1 MRLSRPRRGV
11 ASRIDLRLNWNSDW
25 ALCLTITILIR
36 FTAVC
41 CSSSGDGQLDRYA
54 EYLKSTYQEHRR
66 LMVFLTPDATPP
78 DHEGYI
84 AYDYA
89 DVVSTL
95 ESLTSSP
102 HELAPSETRL
112 VIQHYVDMVRRHIVQ
127 DEKLRALAVTL
138 YERHKEAFEFIFECR
153 PEPNTLLTV
162 GRNCVLGVGGLLID
176 SDVTNCV
183 RFAPQKWDD
192 KLKNIKGDST
202 KWSKTG
208 RGLLFEIKT
217 YTNIPGRVNVS
228 LLLGPGDTDIRK
240 RVYEAARSKPDLFK
254 GLVKPMGVQWA
265 TIFSR
270 NLLTSDQ
277 AKGQTFEAQEFN
289 VRAAWSDFQGSQL
302 GSPISTILEI
312 DGQL

>member
-1 MRLSRPRRGV
+1 
-11 ASRIDLRLNWNSDW
+11 
-25 ALCLTITILIR
+25 
-36 FTAVC
+36 
-41 CSSSGDGQLDRYA
+41 
-54 EYLKSTYQEHRR
+54 
-66 LMVFLTPDATPP
+66 MVFLTPDATPP

-95 ESLTSSP
+95 ESLSSSP
-102 HELAPSETRL
+102 HELASSETRL
-112 VIQHYVDMVRRHIVQ
+112 AIQHYVDMVRRHIVQ

-217 YTNIPGRVNVS
+217 YTNIPRKSKCVS
-228 LLLGPGDTDIRK
+228 TPW
-240 RVYEAARSKPDLFK
+240 P
-254 GLVKPMGVQWA
+254 W
-265 TIFSR
+265 
-270 NLLTSDQ
+270 
-277 AKGQTFEAQEFN
+277 
-289 VRAAWSDFQGSQL
+289 
-302 GSPISTILEI
+302 
-312 DGQL
+312 